1 MIYLLSVRFTNCLHS
16 RVHLFCPLSDQAFA
30 VVLRKQQYLRM
41 KMVKGVFA
49 EEARLELVI
58 QKGESS
64 DKEAEVRGWLPAA
77 GLTFLICPYLCV
89 CVCVC
94 VCALSCSVVPLQI
107 VTHQAPLSM
116 EFLRQEYWSG
126 LSFPT
131 RGYLLSPGIK
141 SSFLASLVP
150 PALAGRFFTTE
161 PPGFA

>member
-16 RVHLFCPLSDQAFA
+16 RVHPFCPLSDQAFA

-94 VCALSCSVVPLQI
+94 VCVCAQLFSC
-107 VTHQAPLSM
+107 AP
-116 EFLRQEYWSG
+116 
-126 LSFPT
+126 T
-131 RGYLLSPGIK
+131 NCN
-141 SSFLASLVP
+141 
-150 PALAGRFFTTE
+150 
-161 PPGFA
+161 PPGSSVHGIFKARILEWVVISSLRVSSQSRDQIFISHISCTSCIGRQILYH